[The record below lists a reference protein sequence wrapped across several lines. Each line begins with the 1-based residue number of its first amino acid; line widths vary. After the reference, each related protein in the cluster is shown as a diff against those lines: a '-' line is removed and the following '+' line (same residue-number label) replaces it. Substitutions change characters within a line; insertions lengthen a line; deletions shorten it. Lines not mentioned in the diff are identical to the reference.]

1 MATTT
6 MKAEVGSV
14 DFFVII
20 WGPPIDIDQLA
31 RPPARRKR
39 DFCRP
44 IQDNE
49 PFLSVVAI
57 LG

>member
-1 MATTT
+1 
-6 MKAEVGSV
+6 MKAEVGGA

-20 WGPPIDIDQLA
+20 WGPFDIDQLA

-49 PFLSVVAI
+49 PFLSVLAI